1 MTSTEKPTIALDQTE
16 FEVLSS
22 IRSLAPQFGVPSKR
36 AEAYGVW
43 VVCYRRYCKV
53 HDRPWLWMS
62 SVSDFMDFLDTR
74 SEVSDP
80 ERNRALDGIMFYLAD
95 VRKAEDEENDKEKM
109 KRSRVPSSTRS
120 LFGQLLLRCDIQLTQ
135 AMQLRATDVKL
146 GESTVTVH
154 DRESDESQV
163 IEVPAS
169 LRSGLKK
176 HLERLRD
183 RTDTDDPYLFGHRGP
198 EDEQEEEM
206 DEPDPE
212 RTTEL
217 ATLIMQA
224 FDEDDAPDSSEAN

>member
-1 MTSTEKPTIALDQTE
+1 MTSPEKPTIALDHTE

-22 IRSLAPQFGVPSKR
+22 IRSLAPQFNVPPKR

-74 SEVSDP
+74 SEVSES

-95 VRKAEDEENDKEKM
+95 VRRAEDEQNEKKKM
-109 KRSRVPSSTRS
+109 KRSRVPASTRS

-146 GESTVTVH
+146 GESTIVVQN
-154 DRESDESQV
+154 RETNETQV

-169 LRSGLKK
+169 TRSGLKK
-176 HLERLRD
+176 HLDRLRE
-183 RTDTDDPYLFGHRGP
+183 RTDLDDPYLFAHRGL
-198 EDEQEEEM
+198 EDEQEEEQE
-206 DEPDPE
+206 EPDPE
-212 RTTEL
+212 RTTQL
-217 ATLIMQA
+217 ATLIMQG
-224 FDEDDAPDSSEAN
+224 FDEERDGDE

>member
-1 MTSTEKPTIALDQTE
+1 MSASDKPTIQLDQTE
-16 FEVLSS
+16 FSVLSS
-22 IRSLAPQFGVPSKR
+22 IRALAPEFNVPSKR

-53 HDRPWLWMS
+53 HDLPWLWMS
-62 SVSDFMDFLDTR
+62 SVSNFMDFLDTR
-74 SEVSDP
+74 SEVSES

-95 VRKAEDEENDKEKM
+95 VRRAEDEENDKKNM

-146 GESTVTVH
+146 GESSVTVRN
-154 DRESDESQV
+154 RETDETRV

-169 LRSGLKK
+169 IRSGLEK
-176 HLERLRD
+176 HLERLKERSESD
-183 RTDTDDPYLFGHRGP
+183 NPFLFGHRGP
-198 EDEQEEEM
+198 DTDDPEQDEA
-206 DEPDPE
+206 DPE
-212 RTTEL
+212 RTTKL

-224 FDEDDAPDSSEAN
+224 FDEEESR

>member
-1 MTSTEKPTIALDQTE
+1 MSSSEKPTISLDQTE
-16 FEVLSS
+16 FEVLAS
-22 IRSLAPQFGVPSKR
+22 IRSLAPQFDVPSKR

-53 HDRPWLWMS
+53 HERPWLWMS

-74 SEVSDP
+74 SEVSEV

-95 VRKAEDEENDKEKM
+95 VRRAEDEKNEEKKM
-109 KRSRVPSSTRS
+109 KRSRVPASTRS

-146 GESTVTVH
+146 GESSVTVH
-154 DRESDESQV
+154 DRETDETQV

-169 LRSGLKK
+169 MRSGLKK

-183 RTDTDDPYLFGHRGP
+183 RTDSDNPFLFGHRGV
-198 EDEQEEEM
+198 EDDEIEREEA
-206 DEPDPE
+206 DPE
-212 RTTEL
+212 RSTQL
-217 ATLIMQA
+217 ATLIMEA
-224 FDEDDAPDSSEAN
+224 FDEEEEG

>member
-1 MTSTEKPTIALDQTE
+1 MSASEKPTIQLDQTE
-16 FEVLSS
+16 FSVLSS
-22 IRSLAPQFGVPSKR
+22 IRALAPEFNVPSKR

-53 HDRPWLWMS
+53 HGLPWLWMS
-62 SVSDFMDFLDTR
+62 SVSNFMDFLDTR
-74 SEVSDP
+74 SEVSES

-95 VRKAEDEENDKEKM
+95 VRRAEDEENEKKNM

-146 GESTVTVH
+146 GESSVTVH
-154 DRESDESQV
+154 DRETDETQV

-169 LRSGLKK
+169 MRSGLKK
-176 HLERLRD
+176 HLERLKERSESD
-183 RTDTDDPYLFGHRGP
+183 NPFLFGHRGP
-198 EDEQEEEM
+198 DNEEPEQEEA
-206 DEPDPE
+206 DPE
-212 RTTEL
+212 RTTQL

-224 FDEDDAPDSSEAN
+224 FDEADAR